1 MLAIEASDA
10 GRFLDGL
17 GRQLPWPRAI
27 VIASAHFETT
37 RPTLGGHPSPRTVHD
52 FHGFP
57 QALSRIDYP
66 APGAPDLAEQVC
78 KRLADAGFDPV
89 IRHDNGLDHGA
100 WVPLL
105 RMYPQTDVPVLPV
118 SVMPRQS
125 ASVHFEL
132 GRALAPLRGEGV
144 LVIGSGGFVHN
155 LGEID
160 WRQSD
165 AAPAPWALQFA
176 EWMHERIAAADWPA
190 LLQWREQAPQ
200 AARAH
205 PTPEHLLPLFFA
217 IGAAGVDACARVIH
231 RSSQFGSLALDAIAF
246 D

>member
-1 MLAIEASDA
+1 MLAIEASEA

-17 GRQLPWPRAI
+17 AAQLPWPRAI
-27 VIASAHFETT
+27 VIASAHCEST
-37 RPTLGGHPSPRTVHD
+37 RTTLGGHPRPRTVHD
-52 FHGFP
+52 FRGFP
-57 QALSRIDYP
+57 QPLYELHYP

-78 KRLADAGFDPV
+78 KRLADAEFDAV
-89 IRHDNGLDHGA
+89 IRDDNGLDHGA

-105 RMYPQTDVPVLPV
+105 RMYPQGDVPVLPV
-118 SVMPRQS
+118 SVMPRKS
-125 ASVHFEL
+125 AQAHFEL
-132 GRALAPLRGEGV
+132 GRALAPLRAEGV

-160 WRQSD
+160 WRQPQ
-165 AAPAPWALQFA
+165 AAPAPWAREFSD
-176 EWMHERIAAADWPA
+176 WMHERIATSDWPS
-190 LLQWREQAPQ
+190 LLQWRDQAPH
-200 AARAH
+200 AIRAH

-217 IGAAGVDACARVIH
+217 LGAAGADTTARVLH